1 MYMANIILQQ
11 IAVGTIAMAAFR
23 LRVAIR
29 ARLIKSIYEQTTQ
42 SNEFANK
49 QYYRKESYA
58 LHIYDCVYRNIGS
71 DCSVRSRFLS

>member
-49 QYYRKESYA
+49 QYY
-58 LHIYDCVYRNIGS
+58 
-71 DCSVRSRFLS
+71 